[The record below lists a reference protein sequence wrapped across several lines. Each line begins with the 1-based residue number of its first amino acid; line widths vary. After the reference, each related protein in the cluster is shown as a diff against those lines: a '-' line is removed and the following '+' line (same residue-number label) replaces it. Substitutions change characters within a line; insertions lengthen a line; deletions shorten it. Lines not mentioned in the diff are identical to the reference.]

1 MLAAPSAEESAMAP
15 PSGWYWDLLRP
26 INRRDD
32 PRMASRVAVDTD
44 VFGELV
50 KALMW
55 TGGPNPPYEAIAA
68 VRIYYYLTD
77 ISVTPA
83 VSAEMD
89 ERGDQSEFNWRSY
102 HFHEVSGKDESYRG
116 CVKGMAQRYMDYHSD
131 PRDCTLVAEV
141 ECALVEALLT
151 LNGDLIR
158 TLGTQAEKVRILRP
172 SEYWAQA
179 AVGRGATPRITPRD
193 DNPLSAATWWRW

>member
-1 MLAAPSAEESAMAP
+1 M
-15 PSGWYWDLLRP
+15 
-26 INRRDD
+26 NRRDD
-32 PRMASRVAVDTD
+32 LRMASRVAVDTD

-55 TGGPNPPYEAIAA
+55 TGSADPPAEAVAA
-68 VRIYYYLTD
+68 VRICYYLTD
-77 ISVTPA
+77 ISVTPT
-83 VSAEMD
+83 VSAEIN
-89 ERGDQSEFNWRSY
+89 ERADQSELNWRSY

-179 AVGRGATPRITPRD
+179 AIGRGATPRITLRD